1 MVMYDLEQR
10 IIALESRMN
19 QMVRVGTVSTID
31 PSAGTARVILQDS
44 GEMVSYDLPV
54 LFQKTQN
61 DKFYTMPDIGEQV
74 LCLFLF
80 SGQESGFI
88 LGSFFSKADCGPVS
102 DPDKTHVK
110 FKDKTTMEYDRSK
123 HKLTIDVK
131 GRVLVNATGPIEIIG
146 STIDLNRG

>member
-19 QMVRVGTVSTID
+19 QMVRVGTVSIID

-80 SGQESGFI
+80 FRAGERFYSRVFFFKSGLRAGQ
-88 LGSFFSKADCGPVS
+88 
-102 DPDKTHVK
+102 
-110 FKDKTTMEYDRSK
+110 
-123 HKLTIDVK
+123 
-131 GRVLVNATGPIEIIG
+131 
-146 STIDLNRG
+146 